1 MLPVII
7 RLAIRLQIY
16 GKCRVWQEIGAE
28 NARSGWKCA
37 TEGLSASCFSWGYL
51 PERAGF
57 SLWKSYILAAQ
68 MYILAAQMCILAAQ
82 MYILARKMKFLG
94 GERKAFVVEEA
105 VLAPYEGKG
114 SVGMIGK
121 MPARLAGC
129 GGLRAFQFVVY

>member
-37 TEGLSASCFSWGYL
+37 MEGLSASCFSWGYL

-68 MYILAAQMCILAAQ
+68 MYILAAQMCILARE
-82 MYILARKMKFLG
+82 MYILAAK
-94 GERKAFVVEEA
+94 
-105 VLAPYEGKG
+105 
-114 SVGMIGK
+114 I
-121 MPARLAGC
+121 
-129 GGLRAFQFVVY
+129 